1 MISSEFQI
9 RYRKPLKALDVILS
23 GFFDSVGLYRQSKS
37 GQRESALRWMGF
49 IHLTDKADTLFNQL
63 SYGEQRLVL
72 LARAMVKFPLL
83 LILDEPCQGLDRINR
98 KLILDLID
106 FIARRSQTHILFVT
120 HHVDEIP
127 ESINRVL
134 QFSKARTGGY
144 TISCDQR

>member
-1 MISSEFQI
+1 
-9 RYRKPLKALDVILS
+9 
-23 GFFDSVGLYRQSKS
+23 
-37 GQRESALRWMGF
+37 
-49 IHLTDKADTLFNQL
+49 
-63 SYGEQRLVL
+63 
-72 LARAMVKFPLL
+72 
-83 LILDEPCQGLDRINR
+83 LDRINR

-127 ESINRVL
+127 ESIKRVL